1 MNHRLKLSGVL
12 PVLALVALAL
22 SVFGCGDSSTTPTP
36 TTQEPS
42 AAPTPPTTQEPSTA
56 PPAQT
61 TRNEDIIRNA
71 AANIP
76 VAGSVIQ
83 GSRRGQSQ
91 QGVVTQDS
99 VTWNG
104 SGGRDIRVTIGSAAA
119 QPDPEGN
126 NTILEDVDPPDGVID
141 LVTVPNS
148 GSASSAIVH
157 VVSDINLNTAATS
170 GEFTPTFSGDR
181 DEPDLIF
188 GIWATADADSEAIT
202 AIGAFADGTETPRA
216 AIPTSGTY
224 TGNLLAFHQDFD
236 SDDDIDGA
244 AYSVARVELT
254 VDDGSVSGRVFN
266 IADKEDPDSNA
277 FTFIDAGAGG
287 AIVVTMASATPPSP
301 SQDGGFFNAT
311 TSLSRGGSSSSEG
324 VDDSEGKWGGQF
336 FGSDG
341 RYIAGTVGL
350 NIEYSDGTSS
360 TVFGGFS
367 AERN

>member
-12 PVLALVALAL
+12 PVLAGVALAL
-22 SVFGCGDSSTTPTP
+22 SVFGCGDSSSTP
-36 TTQEPS
+36 TT
-42 AAPTPPTTQEPSTA
+42 PTPPTTQEPSTA

-76 VAGSVIQ
+76 VAGSVSQ

-91 QGVVTQDS
+91 QGIVTQDS

-104 SGGRDIRVTIGSAAA
+104 SGGRGIRVTIGSAEA

-157 VVSDINLNTAATS
+157 AVSDINLRTTDTS

-181 DEPDLIF
+181 DDPDLIF
-188 GIWATADADSEAIT
+188 GIWATQDAASGDIT
-202 AIGAFADGTETPRA
+202 AIGAFADGEETPNA

-224 TGNLLAFHQDFD
+224 TGNLFAFHQSFD

-244 AYSVARVELT
+244 DYSVARVELT
-254 VDDGSVSGRVFN
+254 VADGSVSGRVSN
-266 IADKEDPDSNA
+266 IATKDDPDSDA

-287 AIVVTMASATPPSP
+287 AIVVTMASATPSS
-301 SQDGGFFNAT
+301 SQDGGFFNDT

-324 VDDSEGKWGGQF
+324 VDSSTGRWGGQF

>member
-104 SGGRDIRVTIGSAAA
+104 SGGRDIRVTIGSAEAR
-119 QPDPEGN
+119 PDPEGN

-188 GIWATADADSEAIT
+188 GIWATADADSGDIT

-224 TGNLLAFHQDFD
+224 TGNLLAFHQSFD
-236 SDDDIDGA
+236 SDDDIDEA

-254 VDDGSVSGRVFN
+254 VADGSVSGRVFN

-287 AIVVTMASATPPSP
+287 AIVVTMAPAPRDSQ
-301 SQDGGFFNAT
+301 QDGGFFKAR
-311 TSLSRGGSSSSEG
+311 TSFSRGGSTSSAG
-324 VDDSEGKWGGQF
+324 VDDSEGGWGGQF
-336 FGSDG
+336 FGDRG
-341 RYIAGTVGL
+341 QYIAGTVGL
-350 NIEYSDGTSS
+350 NIDYSNGTSS
-360 TVFGGFS
+360 TVFGSFS
-367 AERN
+367 ATNNN

>member
-1 MNHRLKLSGVL
+1 MNYISRLSGVL
-12 PVLALVALAL
+12 PVLAGVALAL
-22 SVFGCGDSSTTPTP
+22 SVFGCSGGDSSTTPRA
-36 TTQEPS
+36 PS
-42 AAPTPPTTQEPSTA
+42 AAPTPTTQEPSTA

-61 TRNEDIIRNA
+61 TRNEDIIRYA

-76 VAGSVIQ
+76 VAGSVSQ

-104 SGGRDIRVTIGSAAA
+104 SGGRGIRVTIGSAAA

-157 VVSDINLNTAATS
+157 AVSDVSYTETS
-170 GEFTPTFSGDR
+170 GEFTPTFSGNR
-181 DEPDLIF
+181 DDPDLIF
-188 GIWATADADSEAIT
+188 GIWATADTDSEAIT
-202 AIGAFADGTETPRA
+202 AIGAFADGEETPNA

-224 TGNLLAFHQDFD
+224 TGNLLAFHQSFD

-244 AYSVARVELT
+244 DYSVASVEIT
-254 VDDGSVSGRVFN
+254 VADGSVSGRVFN
-266 IADKEDPDSNA
+266 IATKDDPDSNA
-277 FTFIDAGAGG
+277 FTFINAGARG
-287 AIVVTMASATPPSP
+287 AIVVTMASATPLP
-301 SQDGGFFNAT
+301 SQNGGFFNAT

>member
-1 MNHRLKLSGVL
+1 MNYISRLSGVL

-22 SVFGCGDSSTTPTP
+22 SVFGCSGGDSSTTPRA
-36 TTQEPS
+36 PS
-42 AAPTPPTTQEPSTA
+42 DAPTPTTQEPSTA

-76 VAGSVIQ
+76 VAGSVSQ

-119 QPDPEGN
+119 QPDPEAN
-126 NTILEDVDPPDGVID
+126 NTILDDVDPPDGVID

-157 VVSDINLNTAATS
+157 AVSDIDLRTRETS

-181 DEPDLIF
+181 DDPDLVF
-188 GIWATADADSEAIT
+188 GIWATADADSGDIT
-202 AIGAFADGTETPRA
+202 AIGAFADGTETPSA

-224 TGNLLAFHQDFD
+224 TGNLLAFHQSFD
-236 SDDDIDGA
+236 SDDDIEQA
-244 AYSVARVELT
+244 SYSVARVELT
-254 VDDGSVSGRVFN
+254 VGTNGSVSGRVFN

-287 AIVVTMASATPPSP
+287 AIVVTMASATRDSQ
-301 SQDGGFFNAT
+301 QDGGFFYAR
-311 TSLSRGGSSSSEG
+311 TSFSRGGSTSSAG
-324 VDDSEGKWGGQF
+324 VDDSEGRWGGQF
-336 FGSDG
+336 FGDRG
-341 RYIAGTVGL
+341 QYIAGTVGL
-350 NIEYSDGTSS
+350 NIDYSDGTSS
-360 TVFGGFS
+360 TVFGSFS

>member
-1 MNHRLKLSGVL
+1 MNYRLKLSGVL
-12 PVLALVALAL
+12 PVLAGVALAL

-36 TTQEPS
+36 TTQ
-42 AAPTPPTTQEPSTA
+42 PPTTQPPTTTQ

-76 VAGSVIQ
+76 VAGSVSQ

-119 QPDPEGN
+119 QPDPEAN
-126 NTILEDVDPPDGVID
+126 NTILDDVDPPDGVID

-157 VVSDINLNTAATS
+157 AVSDIDLRTTETS
-170 GEFTPTFSGDR
+170 GEFTPTFSGNR
-181 DEPDLIF
+181 DDPDLVF
-188 GIWATADADSEAIT
+188 GIWATADADSGDIT
-202 AIGAFADGTETPRA
+202 AIGAFADGEETPSA

-224 TGNLLAFHQDFD
+224 TGNLFAFHQSFD

-244 AYSVARVELT
+244 AYSVARVQLT
-254 VDDGSVSGRVFN
+254 VATDGSVSGRVFN
-266 IADKEDPDSNA
+266 IADKENPDTDD
-277 FTFIDAGAGG
+277 FTFIDAEAGG
-287 AIVVTMASATPPSP
+287 AIVVTMASAPPLR
-301 SQDGGFFNAT
+301 SQNGGFFNAT
-311 TSLSRGGSSSSEG
+311 TSLSLGGSSSSED
-324 VDDSEGKWGGQF
+324 VDSSTGGKWGGQF

-350 NIEYSDGTSS
+350 NIDYSDGTSS

>member
-1 MNHRLKLSGVL
+1 MNYISRLSGVL
-12 PVLALVALAL
+12 PALAGVALAL
-22 SVFGCGDSSTTPTP
+22 SVFGCSGGDGSP
-36 TTQEPS
+36 TTQPS
-42 AAPTPPTTQEPSTA
+42 TTTQPPTTQ

-76 VAGSVIQ
+76 VAGSVSQ

-91 QGVVTQDS
+91 QGVVTRDS
-99 VTWNG
+99 VRWNG
-104 SGGRDIRVTIGSAAA
+104 SGGRGIRVTIGSAVA

-126 NTILEDVDPPDGVID
+126 NTILDDVDPPDGVID

-148 GSASSAIVH
+148 GSASAAIVH
-157 VVSDINLNTAATS
+157 AVSDVSYTATS
-170 GEFTPTFSGDR
+170 GEFTPTFSGNR
-181 DEPDLIF
+181 DDPDLVF
-188 GIWATADADSEAIT
+188 GIWATQDADSEDIT
-202 AIGAFADGTETPRA
+202 AVGAFADGEETPSA

-224 TGNLLAFHQDFD
+224 TGNLFAFHQSFD

-244 AYSVARVELT
+244 DYSVARVEIT
-254 VDDGSVSGRVFN
+254 VADGSVSGRVSN
-266 IADKEDPDSNA
+266 IATKDDPDSNA

-287 AIVVTMASATPPSP
+287 AIVVTMASATPLR
-301 SQDGGFFNAT
+301 SQNGGFFNET
-311 TSLSRGGSSSSEG
+311 TSLSLGGSSSSED
-324 VDDSEGKWGGQF
+324 VDSSTGGRWGGQF

-350 NIEYSDGTSS
+350 NIRYSDGTSS

>member
-1 MNHRLKLSGVL
+1 MNYRLKLSGVL

-22 SVFGCGDSSTTPTP
+22 SVFGCGDSSSTPTPATPTP

-42 AAPTPPTTQEPSTA
+42 AA

-76 VAGSVIQ
+76 VAGSVSQ

-119 QPDPEGN
+119 RPDPAGN
-126 NTILEDVDPPDGVID
+126 STILDDVDPPDGVID

-157 VVSDINLNTAATS
+157 AVSNIDLRTTETS
-170 GEFTPTFSGDR
+170 GEFTPTFSSDR
-181 DEPDLIF
+181 DDPNLVF
-188 GIWATADADSEAIT
+188 GIWATADADSGDIT
-202 AIGAFADGTETPRA
+202 AIGAFADGEETPSA

-244 AYSVARVELT
+244 AYSVARVQLT
-254 VDDGSVSGRVFN
+254 VATDGSVSGRVFN
-266 IADKEDPDSNA
+266 IADKENPDTDD

-287 AIVVTMASATPPSP
+287 AIVVTMASATPSP

-311 TSLSRGGSSSSEG
+311 TSLSRGGSSSSQG
-324 VDDSEGKWGGQF
+324 VDDSEGRWGAQF

>member
-1 MNHRLKLSGVL
+1 MNYISRLSGVL
-12 PVLALVALAL
+12 PVLAGVALAL
-22 SVFGCGDSSTTPTP
+22 SVFGCGDSSSTPTP

-42 AAPTPPTTQEPSTA
+42 AAPTPTTQEPSAA

-61 TRNEDIIRNA
+61 TRNIIIRNA

-76 VAGSVIQ
+76 VAGSVSQ

-157 VVSDINLNTAATS
+157 AVSDVSYTATS
-170 GEFTPTFSGDR
+170 GEFTPTFSGNR
-181 DEPDLIF
+181 DDPDLIF
-188 GIWATADADSEAIT
+188 GIWATADADSGDIT
-202 AIGAFADGTETPRA
+202 AIGAFADGEETPSA

-224 TGNLLAFHQDFD
+224 TGNLFAFHQSFD

-244 AYSVARVELT
+244 DYSVASVEIT
-254 VDDGSVSGRVFN
+254 VADGSVSGRVSN
-266 IADKEDPDSNA
+266 IATKDDPDSNA

-287 AIVVTMASATPPSP
+287 AIVVTMASATPLP
-301 SQDGGFFNAT
+301 SQNGGFFNET

-324 VDDSEGKWGGQF
+324 VDSSTGRWGGQF
-336 FGSDG
+336 FGDRG
-341 RYIAGTVGL
+341 QYIAGTVGL

>member
-1 MNHRLKLSGVL
+1 MNYRLKLSGVL
-12 PVLALVALAL
+12 PVLAGVALAL

-42 AAPTPPTTQEPSTA
+42 AAP
-56 PPAQT
+56 PAQT
-61 TRNEDIIRNA
+61 TRNIIIRNA

-76 VAGSVIQ
+76 VAGSVSQ

-91 QGVVTQDS
+91 QGVVTRDS

-119 QPDPEGN
+119 QPDPEAN
-126 NTILEDVDPPDGVID
+126 NTILDDVDPPDGVID

-157 VVSDINLNTAATS
+157 AVSDINLNTEATS

-181 DEPDLIF
+181 DDPDLVF
-188 GIWATADADSEAIT
+188 GIWATADADSGDIT
-202 AIGAFADGTETPRA
+202 AIGAFADGEETPSA

-224 TGNLLAFHQDFD
+224 AGNLFAFHQDFD

-244 AYSVARVELT
+244 AYSVARVQLT
-254 VDDGSVSGRVFN
+254 VATDGSVSGRVFN
-266 IADKEDPDSNA
+266 IADKEDPDTDD

-287 AIVVTMASATPPSP
+287 AIVVTMASATPSR
-301 SQDGGFFNAT
+301 SQDGGFFNET
-311 TSLSRGGSSSSEG
+311 TSLSLGGSSSSED
-324 VDDSEGKWGGQF
+324 VDSTTGRWGGQF